1 MELKI
6 YNIPEALEE
15 AFSQI
20 SVDEETGEIVGK
32 EAFDALVVDAQMK
45 VEGAAKYCKVLD
57 AQISAMKDAVA
68 SIQSRMKQAEKAQ
81 DFFKAC
87 ILRYLE
93 TTGTK
98 KIEAPDILIKTGKN
112 PASVEIYDESL
123 IPAEY
128 VKIKTVSTISK
139 TDIKTAIKAGEEV
152 PGAKLTESLR
162 VIIK

>member
-15 AFSQI
+15 AFSAI

-32 EAFDALVVDAQMK
+32 DVFDNLVIDAQMK

-57 AQISAMKDAVA
+57 AQINAMKEA
-68 SIQSRMKQAEKAQ
+68 SNAIQKRIKQAEKAQ
-81 DFFKAC
+81 EFFKAC
-87 ILRYLE
+87 ILRYME

-112 PASVEIYDESL
+112 PPSVEIYDESL
-123 IPAEY
+123 IPADF
-128 VKIKTVSTISK
+128 VKSKMVTSISK
-139 TDIKTAIKAGEEV
+139 TDIKNAIKAGEEV
-152 PGAKLTESLR
+152 PGARLTESTR